1 MTTKALTSRQRP
13 LCSGLGTEE
22 WETGGGTGHPQCG
35 EGLTGCQQARA
46 PVYWVTLYSYARLVT
61 GKARQ
66 VSLYA
71 RERAAGS
78 SLVLV
83 VLGLCAARTL
93 VFCFSVALI
102 RDLRHGQARITIEAP
117 NGICI
122 DKANYRL
129 DHQGCGSM

>member
-1 MTTKALTSRQRP
+1 MIAKALISGQRP

-22 WETGGGTGHPQCG
+22 WEMGGGTGHPQCG
-35 EGLTGCQQARA
+35 EGPTGCQQAQA
-46 PVYWVTLYSYARLVT
+46 PVHWATLYSYARLVK

-66 VSLYA
+66 VLVYA
-71 RERAAGS
+71 GERTAGS
-78 SLVLV
+78 SFLLV
-83 VLGLCAARTL
+83 VLELCAARTL

-102 RDLRHGQARITIEAP
+102 RDPRRGQARITIEAP